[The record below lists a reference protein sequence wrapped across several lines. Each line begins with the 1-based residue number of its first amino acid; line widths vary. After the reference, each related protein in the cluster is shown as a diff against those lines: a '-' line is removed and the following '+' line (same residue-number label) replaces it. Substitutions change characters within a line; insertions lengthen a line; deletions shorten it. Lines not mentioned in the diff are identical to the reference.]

1 MSIYEIKINVIV
13 YLLINDPILVLQ
25 NVMLLLMYKNI
36 KNKIYFMVLTNIYII
51 FILTIITHNPLI
63 IIVDFINF
71 WIDFII
77 IYNLFIKNNYFI

>member
-51 FILTIITHNPLI
+51 FILTIITHNPLT